1 MAAATLQI
9 KAMVKR
15 CQNYFKKNLY
25 PNSLYIK
32 LSPPPFLLESKLSKD
47 LLHLLIMT
55 IRAQTNSRTKT
66 EIKQKIGKVTES
78 LSYLLQS
85 CQYTNTL
92 LVIRWETT
100 FSLAV
105 IVQQFSKLQCSSD
118 PRGCTQDFFR
128 ESAEPNYIHNNTKI
142 LFAFW
147 TFILSWVYSGVFQ
160 RLHYM

>member
-92 LVIRWETT
+92 LVRWETT

-118 PRGCTQDFFR
+118 LRGCTPSENLQSQTIFIIIPKYYLPFGLSFSHGCTVGFSR
-128 ESAEPNYIHNNTKI
+128 GYII
-142 LFAFW
+142 CD
-147 TFILSWVYSGVFQ
+147 I
-160 RLHYM
+160 

>member
-55 IRAQTNSRTKT
+55 IRA
-66 EIKQKIGKVTES
+66 
-78 LSYLLQS
+78 
-85 CQYTNTL
+85 
-92 LVIRWETT
+92 
-100 FSLAV
+100 
-105 IVQQFSKLQCSSD
+105 
-118 PRGCTQDFFR
+118 
-128 ESAEPNYIHNNTKI
+128 
-142 LFAFW
+142 
-147 TFILSWVYSGVFQ
+147 
-160 RLHYM
+160 